1 MVHQKKIIKKINY
14 FISILILTSAC
25 SGLSDAKKVLKN
37 QKVTN
42 TDEFLVKKKEP
53 LILPPDFEKLP
64 IPDSKDDK
72 NTLSQEKEKIK
83 KILKVDEKNIK
94 NDKSASSLEESI
106 IEKIR

>member
-1 MVHQKKIIKKINY
+1 M
-14 FISILILTSAC
+14 
-25 SGLSDAKKVLKN
+25 
-37 QKVTN
+37 
-42 TDEFLVKKKEP
+42 
-53 LILPPDFEKLP
+53 PPDFEKLP

-83 KILKVDEKNIK
+83 KILKVDENNIK